1 MFNERTDEG
10 RDMAPYSRLLNAAI
24 QSLVESKE
32 ESDLDSL
39 FSGGRTSALVD
50 TISGLN
56 DFELLAFLV
65 VI

>member
-1 MFNERTDEG
+1 
-10 RDMAPYSRLLNAAI
+10 MASYSRLLNAAI
-24 QSLVESKE
+24 QSLVESQE